1 MIDVNV
7 TIAESFFAWMVMVMV
22 VDEKE
27 QGTKYLN
34 FLFIAPCHLSF
45 LNFSP

>member
-7 TIAESFFAWMVMVMV
+7 TIAESFFAWMVMV

-34 FLFIAPCHLSF
+34 FLFIARH
-45 LNFSP
+45 FSTSHHDM